1 MSTCPRNLGYR
12 QSLLL
17 AAQTQIALVDR
28 DIAAAKEQGPPRA
41 SQADNLLDQT
51 RLQLEQARATY
62 TESHPTV
69 VRLAQQVRELEAA
82 ARQRPADATSG
93 GEPALDPLTEDKL
106 KKLRAQR
113 ADLQKRVDDLEASI
127 AQTSQTELG
136 LSSLLREEAE
146 AQRAL
151 RETTAKLAQAE
162 TGQRLEEDRRAE
174 RLEVI
179 EQPIA
184 ARSPVRPNRPV
195 ILFLGLLVG
204 AAAGIGP
211 VAAWEVLDPAIKRER
226 DLEKAL
232 GRRAIGLIP
241 FVETKGQIR
250 RRRRNRLLIVIGA
263 IVFGAAALVAIN
275 HFIPLD
281 AVWQR
286 VLSKLT

>member
-1 MSTCPRNLGYR
+1 MHRR
-12 QSLLL
+12 QTICLTRPDFSLSKRGQRTLNR
-17 AAQTQIALVDR
+17 IRRSYVW
-28 DIAAAKEQGPPRA
+28 
-41 SQADNLLDQT
+41 
-51 RLQLEQARATY
+51 LE
-62 TESHPTV
+62 
-69 VRLAQQVRELEAA
+69 QVRELEAA

-151 RETTAKLAQAE
+151 REATAKLAQAE

-250 RRRRNRLLIVIGA
+250 RRRRNRLLIAIGA
-263 IVFGAAALVAIN
+263 IVLVAAALVAIN

>member
-1 MSTCPRNLGYR
+1 M
-12 QSLLL
+12 
-17 AAQTQIALVDR
+17 DR

-51 RLQLEQARATY
+51 RLQLEQARATL

-69 VRLAQQVRELEAA
+69 SASGPAGPRAGSCGAA
-82 ARQRPADATSG
+82 APGGRHFRGRAT
-93 GEPALDPLTEDKL
+93 LDPLTAGQI

-127 AQTSQTELG
+127 AQTSQVELG
-136 LSSLLREEAE
+136 LSSLLREQTE
-146 AQRAL
+146 AQRAY
-151 RETTAKLAQAE
+151 REANAKLAQAE
-162 TGQRLEEDRRAE
+162 TGQRLEEDRQAE

-179 EQPIA
+179 EQPIV

-226 DLEKAL
+226 DLEKTL

-241 FVETKGQIR
+241 SVETKGQIR
-250 RRRRNRLLIVIGA
+250 RRRRNRLLIAISA
-263 IVFGAAALVAIN
+263 IVLVAAALVAIN
-275 HFIPLD
+275 HFFTLN